1 MKVRVQNQRARLHQ
15 ACAGRPCRVPFSF
28 VGDVAVARSFC
39 TQCPPVPLLKG
50 AVAATVI
57 LLAQKSRL
65 HDGALRAAAGIL
77 VPVHVHLIAGTLA
90 AAVAGVARDVLVVLA
105 DLAHNVVEGVVDVYA
120 GLGRCLD
127 ESASELAR

>member
-1 MKVRVQNQRARLHQ
+1 MKVRVQNQRARLPQ
-15 ACAGRPCRVPFSF
+15 ACAGRPCRVPFSSF

-57 LLAQKSRL
+57 QLAQKSRL
-65 HDGALRAAAGIL
+65 HDGALCAAAGIL
-77 VPVHVHLIAGTLA
+77 ISVHVHLVAGTLA

-105 DLAHNVVEGVVDVYA
+105 NLAHDVVEGVVDVYA

-127 ESASELAR
+127 